1 MPSAGVPIPL
11 ALFRFWYVMPDSSL
25 KAQIN
30 EAMKAAMRAREKER
44 LGTIRLVL
52 AEIKKVE
59 VDERIDPDDAR
70 VTSIL
75 DKMVK
80 QRRDSTKQFTEAGR
94 NELAAKEQSEIEVI
108 QEFLPQ
114 PLSQEE
120 IASLIDEAIAI
131 TGAAS
136 MQDMGKVMGLLK
148 PQMTGRADMGKIGG
162 LIKQRLG

>member
-1 MPSAGVPIPL
+1 MPNST
-11 ALFRFWYVMPDSSL
+11 L

-30 EAMKAAMRAREKER
+30 EAMKAAMRAKEKER

-59 VDERIDPDDAR
+59 VDERIDPDDVR

-80 QRRDSTKQFTEAGR
+80 QRRDSMKQFADAGR
-94 NELAAKEQSEIEVI
+94 DELAAKEQTEIEVI

-114 PLSQEE
+114 PLSEEE
-120 IASLIDEAIAI
+120 IASLIEEAIAS

-136 MQDMGKVMGLLK
+136 MQDMGKIMGLLK
-148 PQMTGRADMGKIGG
+148 PQMAGRADMGKVSG
-162 LIKQRLG
+162 LIKQRL

>member
-148 PQMTGRADMGKIGG
+148 PQMTGRADMGKIGR

>member
-1 MPSAGVPIPL
+1 
-11 ALFRFWYVMPDSSL
+11 MPDSPL

-30 EAMKAAMRAREKER
+30 EAMKAAMRAKEKER

-59 VDERIDPDDAR
+59 VDERIDPDDVR

-80 QRRDSTKQFTEAGR
+80 QRRDSIKQFTDAGR
-94 NELAAKEQSEIEVI
+94 DELAVKEQTEIEVI

-114 PLSQEE
+114 PLSEEE
-120 IASLIDEAIAI
+120 IASLIEEAIAS
-131 TGAAS
+131 TGATS

-148 PQMTGRADMGKIGG
+148 PQMAGKADMGKVSG

>member
-1 MPSAGVPIPL
+1 
-11 ALFRFWYVMPDSSL
+11 MPDSPL

-30 EAMKAAMRAREKER
+30 EAMKAAMRAKEKER

-59 VDERIDPDDAR
+59 VDERIDPDDVR

-80 QRRDSTKQFTEAGR
+80 QRRDSIKQFTDAGR
-94 NELAAKEQSEIEVI
+94 DELAAKEQTEIEVI

-114 PLSQEE
+114 PLSEEE
-120 IASLIDEAIAI
+120 IASLIEDAIAS
-131 TGAAS
+131 TGATS

-148 PQMTGRADMGKIGG
+148 PQMAGKADMGKVSGF
-162 LIKQRLG
+162 IKQRLG

>member
-1 MPSAGVPIPL
+1 
-11 ALFRFWYVMPDSSL
+11 MPDSSL

-30 EAMKAAMRAREKER
+30 EAMKAAMRAKEKER
-44 LGTIRLVL
+44 LGAIRLVL

-80 QRRDSTKQFTEAGR
+80 QRRDSIKQFADAGR
-94 NELAAKEQSEIEVI
+94 DELAAKEQSEIEVI

-114 PLSQEE
+114 PLSEEE
-120 IASLIDEAIAI
+120 IASLIDEAVASA
-131 TGAAS
+131 GAAT

-148 PQMTGRADMGKIGG
+148 PQMAGRADMGKVSG

>member
-1 MPSAGVPIPL
+1 MPNSP
-11 ALFRFWYVMPDSSL
+11 L

-30 EAMKAAMRAREKER
+30 EAMKAAMRAKEKER

-59 VDERIDPDDAR
+59 VDERIDPDDVR

-80 QRRDSTKQFTEAGR
+80 QRRDSMKQFADAGR
-94 NELAAKEQSEIEVI
+94 DELAAKEQTEIEVI

-114 PLSQEE
+114 PLSEEE
-120 IASLIDEAIAI
+120 IASLIEEAIAS

-136 MQDMGKVMGLLK
+136 MQDMGKIMGLLK
-148 PQMTGRADMGKIGG
+148 PQMAGRADMGKVSG
-162 LIKQRLG
+162 LIKQRLS

>member
-1 MPSAGVPIPL
+1 
-11 ALFRFWYVMPDSSL
+11 MPDSPL

-30 EAMKAAMRAREKER
+30 EAMKAAMRAKEKER
-44 LGTIRLVL
+44 LGTIRLIL

-59 VDERIDPDDAR
+59 VDERIDPDDVR

-80 QRRDSTKQFTEAGR
+80 QRRDSIKQFTDAGR
-94 NELAAKEQSEIEVI
+94 DELAAKEQNEIEVI

-114 PLSQEE
+114 PLSAEE
-120 IASLIDEAIAI
+120 IASLIEEAIAS

-148 PQMTGRADMGKIGG
+148 PQMAGRADMGKVSG

>member
-1 MPSAGVPIPL
+1 
-11 ALFRFWYVMPDSSL
+11 MPDSPL

-30 EAMKAAMRAREKER
+30 EAMKAAMRAKEKER

-59 VDERIDPDDAR
+59 VDERIGPDDVR

-80 QRRDSTKQFTEAGR
+80 QRRDSIKQFTDAGR
-94 NELAAKEQSEIEVI
+94 DELAAKEQTEIEVI

-114 PLSQEE
+114 PLSEEE
-120 IASLIDEAIAI
+120 IASLIEEAIAS
-131 TGAAS
+131 TGATS

-148 PQMTGRADMGKIGG
+148 PQMAGKADMGKVSG

>member
-1 MPSAGVPIPL
+1 
-11 ALFRFWYVMPDSSL
+11 MPDSPL

-30 EAMKAAMRAREKER
+30 EAMKAAMRAKEKER

-59 VDERIDPDDAR
+59 VDERIDPDDVR

-80 QRRDSTKQFTEAGR
+80 QRRDSIKQFTDAGR
-94 NELAAKEQSEIEVI
+94 DELAAKEQSEIEVI

-114 PLSQEE
+114 PLNAEE
-120 IASLIDEAIAI
+120 IASLIEEAIAS
-131 TGAAS
+131 TGAAN

-148 PQMTGRADMGKIGG
+148 PQMAGRADMGKVSG

>member
-1 MPSAGVPIPL
+1 
-11 ALFRFWYVMPDSSL
+11 MPDSPL

-30 EAMKAAMRAREKER
+30 EAMKAAMRAKEKER

-59 VDERIDPDDAR
+59 VDERIDPDDVR

-80 QRRDSTKQFTEAGR
+80 QRRDSIKQFTDAGR

-114 PLSQEE
+114 PLSEEE
-120 IASLIDEAIAI
+120 IASLIDEAIAS

-148 PQMTGRADMGKIGG
+148 PQMAGRADMGKVSG

>member
-1 MPSAGVPIPL
+1 
-11 ALFRFWYVMPDSSL
+11 MPDSPL
-25 KAQIN
+25 KAHIN
-30 EAMKAAMRAREKER
+30 EAMKAAMRAKEKER

-59 VDERIDPDDAR
+59 VDERIDPDDVR

-80 QRRDSTKQFTEAGR
+80 QRRDSIKQFTDAGR
-94 NELAAKEQSEIEVI
+94 DELAAKEQTEIEVI

-114 PLSQEE
+114 PLSEEE
-120 IASLIDEAIAI
+120 IASLIEEAIAS
-131 TGAAS
+131 TGATS

-148 PQMTGRADMGKIGG
+148 PQMAGKADMGKVSG

>member
-1 MPSAGVPIPL
+1 
-11 ALFRFWYVMPDSSL
+11 MPDSPL

-30 EAMKAAMRAREKER
+30 EAMKVAMRAKEKER

-59 VDERIDPDDAR
+59 VDERIDPDDVR

-80 QRRDSTKQFTEAGR
+80 QRRDSIKQFTDAGR
-94 NELAAKEQSEIEVI
+94 DELAAKEQTEIEVI

-114 PLSQEE
+114 PLSKEE
-120 IASLIDEAIAI
+120 VASLIEEAIAS

-148 PQMTGRADMGKIGG
+148 PQMAGKADMGKVSG